1 MRHFY
6 AGTFINRDDLKNV
19 GIEYPIKLEYYKTK
33 PSIDVIKNENDI
45 KYGIEVVKTSYD
57 HENISTENIEI
68 AEFTKDEQIVNR
80 ILDTLTEIKEDGY
93 FKRGTYGELSEE
105 QEFRNYDKALMWL
118 DKGIIPGFLK
128 EDIKEYMNKSKNKIA
143 TDNHKQLTHN

>member
-6 AGTFINRDDLKNV
+6 AGTFINRDDLRNV

-45 KYGIEVVKTSYD
+45 KYGIEVVKTSYN

-80 ILDTLTEIKEDGY
+80 ILDTLKRNEVTPVNAKYIVED
-93 FKRGTYGELSEE
+93 L
-105 QEFRNYDKALMWL
+105 
-118 DKGIIPGFLK
+118 LK
-128 EDIKEYMNKSKNKIA
+128 EMV
-143 TDNHKQLTHN
+143 

>member
-6 AGTFINRDDLKNV
+6 AGTFINRDDLRNV

-45 KYGIEVVKTSYD
+45 KYGIEVVKTSYN

-80 ILDTLTEIKEDGY
+80 ILDTLKRNEVTPINAKYIVED
-93 FKRGTYGELSEE
+93 L
-105 QEFRNYDKALMWL
+105 
-118 DKGIIPGFLK
+118 LK
-128 EDIKEYMNKSKNKIA
+128 EMV
-143 TDNHKQLTHN
+143 